1 LGLTGLVGA
10 GRTELL
16 QSIFGARRMKSGVIK
31 IDGRKVTIN
40 NTKDAI
46 DMGMALVPEN
56 RKEEGLFLKM
66 TVQDNMNI
74 LIYKKLKSLLGLID
88 KRKSQDKA
96 NEYLNKFKI
105 KTPSLLQNIRNLSG
119 GNQQKTII
127 ARWLMNNPKILFMD
141 EPTRGIDVGA
151 KNEVYR
157 IIDSLCKQGV
167 SIVLLSSELPEVL
180 SMCDRIMVMH
190 NGRLKGILMN
200 NEADQTK
207 IMSYTLQEA

>member
-1 LGLTGLVGA
+1 
-10 GRTELL
+10 
-16 QSIFGARRMKSGVIK
+16 MKSGVIK